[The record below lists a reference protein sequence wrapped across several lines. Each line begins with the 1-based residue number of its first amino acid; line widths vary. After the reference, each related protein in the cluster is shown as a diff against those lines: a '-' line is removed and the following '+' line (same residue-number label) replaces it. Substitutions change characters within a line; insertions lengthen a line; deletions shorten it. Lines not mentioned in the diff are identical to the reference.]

1 MTTTE
6 PATTSATHIRAHGER
21 YLESIE
27 QLAAWCD
34 EHPEISVLCHG
45 PYAHAFANDPEQL
58 AEWIRALSAGAP
70 LGTVRKEASGDYA
83 GAVRRFG
90 SIELRVLC
98 SRDQVCE
105 RIVVGT
111 RPVEV
116 PDPAVV
122 AAAPLITIDE
132 EIVEWR
138 CPESF
143 LAGS

>member
-1 MTTTE
+1 MTDTTA
-6 PATTSATHIRAHGER
+6 PTTNADRLRATANRFS
-21 YLESIE
+21 ESIE
-27 QLAAWCD
+27 LLAAWS
-34 EHPEISVLCHG
+34 EQHPEISIICDGRL
-45 PYAHAFANDPEQL
+45 AHAFAKDREQL
-58 AEWIRALSAGAP
+58 GEWIRALSHGAP
-70 LGTVRKEASGDYA
+70 IGSVRKEAGDAYA
-83 GAVRRFG
+83 GAVRTFG

-116 PDPAVV
+116 PDPEIV
-122 AAAPLITIDE
+122 AAAPRVTIDE

-143 LAGS
+143 LAG

>member
-1 MTTTE
+1 MTDTTA
-6 PATTSATHIRAHGER
+6 PTTSADHIRAHGDR

-27 QLAAWCD
+27 LLAAWCD
-34 EHPEISVLCHG
+34 QHPEIPVTCSG
-45 PYAHAFANDPEQL
+45 PYAHAFAKDREQL
-58 AEWIRALSAGAP
+58 TEWIRALSHGAP
-70 LGTVRKEASGDYA
+70 IGSVRKEAGDAYA
-83 GAVRRFG
+83 GAVRTFG

-116 PDPAVV
+116 PDPEIV
-122 AAAPLITIDE
+122 AAAPLVTIDE

-143 LAGS
+143 LAG